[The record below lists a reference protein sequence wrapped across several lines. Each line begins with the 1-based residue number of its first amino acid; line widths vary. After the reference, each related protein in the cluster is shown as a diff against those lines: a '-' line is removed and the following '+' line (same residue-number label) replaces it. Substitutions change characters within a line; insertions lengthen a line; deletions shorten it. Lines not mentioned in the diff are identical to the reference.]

1 MRLQL
6 ADIDLKL
13 LRVFCTIVEAGGFTP
28 AQTRL
33 NLSQSRI
40 SSLVTDLEA
49 RLGMRLCQ
57 RGRVGFRLTDKG
69 QIVYEAAQRLFA
81 RLSDFSAEVGTL
93 RGAMWGEL
101 HIGVVDSTSTNP
113 DCRLVEAIRV
123 FKAQASDVTLR
134 LQIAGP
140 HDLERGVL
148 DGRLQAAIGAFH
160 HHVAGLTYAPLF
172 LERQTLYCGRGHQ
185 LFERPERALTVAEI
199 ETAAFADRGYMEG
212 ARRRLPF
219 TPKAATTT
227 DYMEALAMLV
237 LSGHYVAYLP
247 AHYAAGWVAQ
257 GQMRPLMATKLSF
270 NSAFEVVRRR
280 GAMATAV
287 LSSFLEALSTA
298 HPPAARAARRSGV
311 EA

>member
-1 MRLQL
+1 MRPQL

-13 LRVFCTIVEAGGFTP
+13 LRVFSTIVEAGGFTP

-40 SSLVTDLEA
+40 SSLITDLET

-69 QIVYEAAQRLFA
+69 RIVYEASQRLFA
-81 RLSDFSAEVGTL
+81 RLSDFNAEVGSL

-101 HIGVVDSTSTNP
+101 NIGIVDSTSTNP

-123 FKAQASDVTLR
+123 FKDLASDVTLR

-140 HDLERGVL
+140 QDLERAVL

-160 HHVAGLTYAPLF
+160 HHVAGLSYALLF
-172 LERQTLYCGRGHQ
+172 HERQTLYCGRGHP
-185 LFERPERALTVAEI
+185 LFARSDRGLTVADI

-219 TPKAATTT
+219 APKAATTT

-247 AHYAAGWVAQ
+247 AHYAAAWVAK
-257 GQMRPLMATKLSF
+257 GEMRPLLANKLSF
-270 NSAFEVVRRR
+270 DSAFEVVKRR
-280 GAMATAV
+280 GAMTTAV
-287 LSSFLEALSTA
+287 LYAFLDALETA
-298 HPPAARAARRSGV
+298 HPHPSRSARRSAAG
-311 EA
+311 A

>member
-40 SSLVTDLEA
+40 SSLITDLEA

-81 RLSDFSAEVGTL
+81 RLSDFNAEVGTL

-123 FKAQASDVTLR
+123 FKAQAPEVTLQ

-140 HDLERGVL
+140 HDLERAVL

-160 HHVAGLTYAPLF
+160 HHVAGLAYAPLF
-172 LERQTLYCGRGHQ
+172 QERQTLYCGRGHP
-185 LFERPERALTVAEI
+185 LFERPDRALTVAEI

-219 TPKAATTT
+219 APKAATTT

-247 AHYAAGWVAQ
+247 AHYAAAWVAQ
-257 GQMRPLMATKLSF
+257 GEMRPLMASKLSF
-270 NSAFEVVRRR
+270 NSAFEVVKRR

-287 LSSFLEALSTA
+287 LSAFLEALETA
-298 HPPAARAARRSGV
+298 HPHPARSARRNAA

>member
-6 ADIDLKL
+6 ANVDLKL

-40 SSLVTDLEA
+40 SSLITDLEA

-123 FKAQASDVTLR
+123 FKGLAPDVTLQ

-140 HDLERGVL
+140 HDLERAVL

-172 LERQTLYCGRGHQ
+172 QERQTLYCGRGHP
-185 LFERPERALTVAEI
+185 LFERPDRALAVAEI

-219 TPKAATTT
+219 EPKAATTT

-247 AHYAAGWVAQ
+247 AHYAAAWVAQ
-257 GQMRPLMATKLSF
+257 GEMRPLMASKLSF
-270 NSAFEVVRRR
+270 DSAFEVVKRR
-280 GAMATAV
+280 GGMATAV
-287 LSSFLEALSTA
+287 LSAFLEALETA
-298 HPPAARAARRSGV
+298 HPRPARSARRNAA